1 MAHFAKISEDN
12 IVLNVHVVADEHC
25 TNKDGVE
32 TEAEGQYWLEK
43 CHGWPQHLWKKTSYN
58 TIQNT
63 HALGGTPYRGNYAGI
78 GMTWYPEHEIFMRQ
92 KPGAD
97 WTLDPVNAKWIC
109 PLGDAPAL
117 TAEQEA
123 QNEALTHFWIYEWD
137 EAAYQA
143 DNTTGWVLTD
153 LQEGA

>member
-1 MAHFAKISEDN
+1 MAHFAKISEEN

-58 TIQNT
+58 TINNT
-63 HALGGTPYRGNYAGI
+63 HTLGGTPYRGNYAGI
-78 GMTWYPEHEIFMRQ
+78 GFIWDPENEIFLGQ
-92 KPGAD
+92 KPGPD
-97 WTLDPVNAKWIC
+97 WTKDVANAKWVS
-109 PLGDAPAL
+109 PLGEAPAL
-117 TAEQEA
+117 TAEQES
-123 QNEALTHFWIYEWD
+123 QNEAGTHFWIYEWD

-143 DNTTGWVLTD
+143 DNTTGWTLTNLD
-153 LQEGA
+153 A